1 MFRGSCGP
9 VRPNR
14 AIRLAGTVAGLS
26 LAAIALSV
34 ADAPRPSI
42 TCGREWAWS
51 YELRFLALSPNPA
64 GKSADRKPSPCGGT
78 RILALDAPWLDAA
91 DLASISQMFGG
102 VPVETL
108 PWGYLATAPESGESR
123 LSGAVPARE
132 PWVIHF
138 LGKPSEGMNHVHEL
152 ALSLEGLGHFF
163 DQEISFQARSGETRG
178 VVFGIPSRG
187 QLLVL
192 VTPRRC
198 GVLVP
203 ELLRQRRFFAEQV
216 ELTPPE
222 SAVAPPPSFP
232 VMARVRN
239 VDGAVVMRL
248 LIDEEGQPSDPLV
261 LRAPRNEPSLV
272 QAAVDA
278 IRNWRYR
285 PARENGT
292 PVPAFHTVT
301 MSFRAESHAP
311 SATPP
316 KAFEARTVPSPPD
329 R

>member
-1 MFRGSCGP
+1 MFEGWRGSDRPIRVIGP
-9 VRPNR
+9 
-14 AIRLAGTVAGLS
+14 AGLAAGLL
-26 LAAIALSV
+26 LASLSV
-34 ADAPRPSI
+34 AVAGGPRGAVG
-42 TCGREWAWS
+42 CGRDWAWS
-51 YELRFLALSPNPA
+51 YELRFLALGPNPA
-64 GKSADRKPSPCGGT
+64 GKSADKKPSPCGGS
-78 RILALDAPWLDAA
+78 RILALDSPWLGA
-91 DLASISQMFGG
+91 DELASLSRMFGG
-102 VPVETL
+102 VSVETL
-108 PWGYLATAPESGESR
+108 PWGYLAPGPESGEAR

-138 LGKPSEGMNHVHEL
+138 LGAQSEGTSDVHEL

-178 VVFGIPSRG
+178 VLFGIPSRG
-187 QLLVL
+187 QLVVL

-203 ELLRQRRFFAEQV
+203 ELLRQRRYFAGQV

-222 SAVAPPPSFP
+222 SAEAPLPSFP
-232 VMARVRN
+232 VMARVQN

-248 LIDEEGQPSDPLV
+248 LIDEKGQPSDPLV
-261 LRAPRNEPSLV
+261 LRAPRNEPGLV

-301 MSFRAESHAP
+301 MSFRVEP
-311 SATPP
+311 
-316 KAFEARTVPSPPD
+316 RTVPNPPPP
-329 R
+329 